1 MERKEIERRADAICD
16 MYDEVYFDVMN
27 RILNEVRA
35 GTNNHH
41 KPTPSNLGQTAL
53 EALGTPKIP

>member
-1 MERKEIERRADAICD
+1 MEREEIERRADAICD

-35 GTNNHH
+35 GTNNPH
-41 KPTPSNLGQTAL
+41 KPTPSKLGQR
-53 EALGTPKIP
+53 